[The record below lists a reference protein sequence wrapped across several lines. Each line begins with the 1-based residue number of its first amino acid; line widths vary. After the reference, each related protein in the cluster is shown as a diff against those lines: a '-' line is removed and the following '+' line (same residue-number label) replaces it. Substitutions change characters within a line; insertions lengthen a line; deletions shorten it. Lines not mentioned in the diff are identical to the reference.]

1 MAHTK
6 SSYGPQSTR
15 PRAKAVATEPRSASV
30 SLDRA
35 ALLSGS
41 RHVTSEPEPPD
52 IMTSDETST
61 YLWERYRLQR
71 SARRLGQLRA
81 GPAAAGP
88 RFYRAGNIA
97 LYKRPDVDAWVVT
110 QLGQSFASTS
120 EEQAYYAQ
128 QRKQTV
134 P

>member
-6 SSYGPQSTR
+6 SPYGPQD
-15 PRAKAVATEPRSASV
+15 AKA
-30 SLDRA
+30 RA
-35 ALLSGS
+35 ETAAAEQHDNTPLNRKELLSGA

-81 GPAAAGP
+81 GPADAGP

-97 LYKRPDVDAWVVT
+97 LYKRPDVDAWAAT
-110 QLGQSFASTS
+110 QLGQSFASTTD
-120 EEQAYYAQ
+120 EQAYYAQ
-128 QRKQTV
+128 QRKQTA